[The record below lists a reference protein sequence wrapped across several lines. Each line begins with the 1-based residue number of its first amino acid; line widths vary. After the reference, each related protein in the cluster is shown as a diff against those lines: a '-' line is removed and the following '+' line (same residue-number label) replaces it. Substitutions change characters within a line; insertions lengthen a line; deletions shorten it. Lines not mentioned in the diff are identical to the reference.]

1 MNSSLFLKLCHATSV
16 ALGCADK
23 DALGNSHTINVDGVN
38 MALFFEE
45 HFAPDH
51 ILCYIDVG
59 QLPAFRREEILER
72 ILAINLLTA
81 TKTSG
86 VYGLDQARDS
96 LIFVQHFISP
106 ELLSGEK
113 LAKILSSYSVH
124 SISIKQNLLDPNN
137 LHPLPTILADSL
149 DQHLHHLA

>member
-1 MNSSLFLKLCHATSV
+1 MVQITNRRARLK
-16 ALGCADK
+16 G
-23 DALGNSHTINVDGVN
+23 
-38 MALFFEE
+38 
-45 HFAPDH
+45 

>member
-1 MNSSLFLKLCHATSV
+1 MDSSQFLKLCHATSA